1 MIRSV
6 LIDDEPSAI
15 NLLSLIL
22 SKFCKEEVE
31 VVASATDP
39 FEGKELIQVHKPDV
53 VFLDVEMPGLSGID
67 MVRSFSS
74 PSFRVV
80 FITAFD
86 DYAVQAFRVNA
97 IDYLLK
103 PVDADDVINVVQK
116 LKRELAQK
124 QNPVEQQ
131 IKQLEKLFNGNTRLA
146 IAMADKII
154 FVDTCEISY
163 CEANGPYTYIHTIDG
178 RKITASKPLGDF
190 ESQLPRI
197 KFYRIHHS
205 YLVNLS
211 EIKEYQR
218 VDGGYVIMKN
228 NERLDVSQRKRKEF
242 LEVIHGMVV

>member
-31 VVASATDP
+31 IVATATDP
-39 FEGKELIQVHKPDV
+39 FEAKELIQVHKPDV
-53 VFLDVEMPGLSGID
+53 IFLDVEMPGMSGVD
-67 MVRSFSS
+67 LVRSFSS

-86 DYAVQAFRVNA
+86 DYAVEAFRLNA

-103 PVDADDVINVVQK
+103 PIGADDVISVIQR
-116 LKRELAQK
+116 LKNDMSQQ
-124 QNPVEQQ
+124 QNPIVEQ
-131 IKQLEKLFNGNTRLA
+131 IKQLEKLFNGSSRLG

-163 CEANGPYTYIHTIDG
+163 CEANGPYTYIHTTDG
-178 RKITASKPLGDF
+178 KKITASKPLGDF

-218 VDGGYVIMKN
+218 IDGGYVIMKN
-228 NERLDVSQRKRKEF
+228 DERLDVSQRKRKEF
-242 LEVIHGMVV
+242 LEMIHSIVV